1 MEKCFNST
9 SHGDGKQVR
18 ADKSARW
25 EGLLPPPVGTSDW
38 ARFSRTSYCVDKTLI
53 LKDLIDAESTVV
65 LFTRPRRFGK
75 TTMLKM
81 IRAFYEPETLVEGRG
96 MVKTGEFFT
105 DKKIWFADGGKYRAE
120 QGKRPVIFLSFK
132 DFKSTTWDSAKK
144 DLVNCLAYEFSR
156 FASAGDMLSG
166 MKAEQFTAVKDGKA
180 DLDTLKLSLGLL
192 AEAVHLNSKALPVIL
207 IDEYDQPITSAST
220 NGYYDEMCN
229 FMRVF
234 LSGALKDN
242 EHCHIGIMTGV
253 LRVAKE
259 GILSGLNNPEVWTV
273 FEQKYSQYFGFTE
286 DEVAEMARY
295 YGAED
300 KLPEIKAWYD
310 GYYFGGTEIYNPWSV
325 LRYFQCNCKPDAY
338 WLDTSSNDL
347 ITEIVQELP
356 FKMERRLHALL
367 KGETITV
374 PMTKELGPYKLIREN
389 ENTLYALL
397 VSAGY
402 LKAVGPID
410 ESGDCPVTI
419 PNKELSQVFYREIVQ
434 KVRSFDKNGGI
445 SAVEDA
451 FRERDPFLFGKYLAA
466 YLKESVSF
474 FDTAAEGFYHGLVL
488 GFIACFRNRFVVKS
502 NRESGEGRYD
512 ISMRPLVD
520 AMPGVVIEL
529 KAAEDETEDLDAL
542 AREARR
548 QIDARE
554 YTTEML
560 ADFAAHGEKRDILKF
575 GMAFYKKNLV
585 VCKDLPK

>member
-1 MEKCFNST
+1 MKNAIAKN
-9 SHGDGKQVR
+9 GRKQVC
-18 ADKSARW
+18 AGKTART

-38 ARFSRTSYCVDKTLI
+38 VRFSRDSYCVDKTLI
-53 LKDLIDAESTVV
+53 LKDLIDSKSRVV

-75 TTMLKM
+75 TTMLEM
-81 IRAFYEPETLVEGRG
+81 IRAFYEDEESLFHD
-96 MVKTGEFFT
+96 KNIWSAGE
-105 DKKIWFADGGKYRAE
+105 KYRKE
-120 QGKRPVIFLSFK
+120 QGKHPVIFLSFK
-132 DFKSTTWDSAKK
+132 DVKWNTFGESIKFLNALIAPCVGEFAKAVEALELEAERDRLLRVMREQGDET
-144 DLVNCLAYEFSR
+144 DLS
-156 FASAGDMLSG
+156 
-166 MKAEQFTAVKDGKA
+166 
-180 DLDTLKLSLGLL
+180 LSLGLL
-192 AEAVHLNSKALPVIL
+192 SKAVHAFTKKLPVIL

-220 NGYYDEMCN
+220 HGYYDEMCN

-242 EHCHIGIMTGV
+242 KHCHIGIMTGV

-259 GILSGLNNPEVWTV
+259 GILSGLNNPKVWTV
-273 FEQKYSQYFGFTE
+273 FESEYSQYFGFTE
-286 DEVAEMARY
+286 EEVAEMARY

-300 KLPEIKAWYD
+300 KMPEIKSWYD
-310 GYYFGGTEIYNPWSV
+310 GYDFGGTEIYNPWSV
-325 LRYFQCNCKPDAY
+325 LRYFDCHCRPDAY

-356 FKMERRLHALL
+356 FNMERRLHALM

-374 PMTKELGPYKLIREN
+374 PMTKELGPYKQIRDN

-410 ESGDCPVTI
+410 ENGDCPVTI
-419 PNKELSQVFYREIVQ
+419 PNKELSQVFFREVVQ
-434 KVRSFDKNGGI
+434 KIRSFDKNGGI

-451 FRERDPFLFGKYLAA
+451 LRECDPFLFGKYLAA

-512 ISMRPLVD
+512 ISMRPLIEG
-520 AMPGVVIEL
+520 MPGVVIEL
-529 KAAEDETEDLDAL
+529 KAAEEETEDLDAL

-548 QIDARE
+548 QIDTRE

-585 VCKDLPK
+585 VCKNLPK

>member
-1 MEKCFNST
+1 MRAMEKCFNSAA
-9 SHGDGKQVR
+9 HGDGKQVR
-18 ADKSARW
+18 ADKSACW

-38 ARFSRTSYCVDKTLI
+38 ATFSRDSYCVDKTLI
-53 LKDLIDAESTVV
+53 LKDLIDSKSRVV

-81 IRAFYEPETLVEGRG
+81 IRAFYE
-96 MVKTGEFFT
+96 GEASLFH
-105 DKKIWFADGGKYRAE
+105 DKKIWAAGEKYQGE
-120 QGKRPVIFLSFK
+120 QGKHPVIFLSFK
-132 DFKSTTWDSAKK
+132 DIKQTTAEEAFTRLAAVIGDEVARFADCIENGWGNGAKK
-144 DLVNCLAYEFSR
+144 RSLRKVMNREGTKDE
-156 FASAGDMLSG
+156 LS
-166 MKAEQFTAVKDGKA
+166 E
-180 DLDTLKLSLGLL
+180 SLGLL
-192 AEAVHLNSKALPVIL
+192 SEVVNAFTKKLPVIL
-207 IDEYDQPITSAST
+207 IDEYDQPITSASM

-242 EHCHIGIMTGV
+242 EHCHVGIMTGV

-259 GILSGLNNPEVWTV
+259 GILSGLNNPAVWTV
-273 FEQKYSQYFGFTE
+273 FEPEYSQYFGFTE

-310 GYYFGGTEIYNPWSV
+310 GYDFGGTEIYNPWSV
-325 LRYFQCNCKPDAY
+325 LRYFDCHCRPDAY

-356 FKMERRLHALL
+356 FEMEVTLHKLMTGKSVL
-367 KGETITV
+367 V
-374 PMTKELGPYKLIREN
+374 PMAKELGPYKHIRDN
-389 ENTLYALL
+389 ENTLYTLL

-402 LKAVGPID
+402 LKPAGEVKDG
-410 ESGDCPVTI
+410 ECEVMI
-419 PNKELSQVFYREIVQ
+419 PNYELKQVFYSEIVQ
-434 KVRSFDKNGGI
+434 KVRSFDKSGGI
-445 SAVEDA
+445 VAVERA
-451 FRERDPFLFGKYLAA
+451 LRERDPFLFGKYLAA

-512 ISMRPLVD
+512 ISMRPLVEG
-520 AMPGVVIEL
+520 MPGVVIEL

-548 QIDARE
+548 QIDTRE

>member
-1 MEKCFNST
+1 MSEAEKKNSEQARAG
-9 SHGDGKQVR
+9 SPVR
-18 ADKSARW
+18 RD
-25 EGLLPPPVGTSDW
+25 GLLPPPVGTSDW

-53 LKDLIDAESTVV
+53 LKDLIDSESTVV

-75 TTMLKM
+75 TTTLKM
-81 IRAFYEPETLVEGRG
+81 IRAFYE
-96 MVKTGEFFT
+96 GEASLFH
-105 DKKIWFADGGKYRAE
+105 DKKIWDAGEKYRQE
-120 QGKRPVIFLSFK
+120 QGAHPVIFLTFK
-132 DFKSTTWDSAKK
+132 DAKWKTFGEAIRFLGTQLAPCVGKFAKSIEALEVGAERERLYRVMREKGDEL
-144 DLVNCLAYEFSR
+144 DLA
-156 FASAGDMLSG
+156 
-166 MKAEQFTAVKDGKA
+166 Q
-180 DLDTLKLSLGLL
+180 SLGLL
-192 AEAVHLNSKALPVIL
+192 CKAVHAGTKKLPVLL

-220 NGYYDEMCN
+220 HGYYDEMCG

-234 LSGALKDN
+234 LSSAMKDCD
-242 EHCHIGIMTGV
+242 HCHLGIMTGV

-259 GILSGLNNPEVWTV
+259 GILSGLNNPKVWTV
-273 FEQKYSQYFGFTE
+273 FEPEYSQYFGFTE

-310 GYYFGGTEIYNPWSV
+310 GYDFGGTEIYNPWSV
-325 LRYFQCNCKPDAY
+325 LRYFDCHCRPDAY

-356 FKMERRLHALL
+356 FHMERRLHALM

-389 ENTLYALL
+389 ENSLYALL

-419 PNKELSQVFYREIVQ
+419 PNRELSQVFYREIVQ

-445 SAVEDA
+445 SAVENA
-451 FRERDPFLFGKYLAA
+451 LRERDPFLFGKYLAA
-466 YLKESVSF
+466 YLNESVSF

-512 ISMRPLVD
+512 ISMRPLID
-520 AMPGVVIEL
+520 GMPGVVIEL
-529 KAAEDETEDLDAL
+529 KAADEETEDLDAL

-548 QIDARE
+548 QIDTRA

-585 VCKDLPK
+585 VCKDLSK

>member
-1 MEKCFNST
+1 MNRRFSM
-9 SHGDGKQVR
+9 
-18 ADKSARW
+18 

-53 LKDLIDAESTVV
+53 LKDLIDSESTVV

-75 TTMLKM
+75 TTVMEM

-96 MVKTGEFFT
+96 MVKTEEFFT

-120 QGKRPVIFLSFK
+120 QGKRPVIFLTFK

-166 MKAEQFTAVKDGKA
+166 IKAEQFTAVKDGNA
-180 DLDTLKLSLGLL
+180 DIDTLKLSLGLL

-220 NGYYDEMCN
+220 HGYYDEMCN

-242 EHCHIGIMTGV
+242 KHCHIGIMTGV

-286 DEVAEMARY
+286 EEVAEMARY

-310 GYYFGGTEIYNPWSV
+310 GYDFGGTEIYNPWSV

-356 FKMERRLHALL
+356 FNMERRLHALM

-410 ESGDCPVTI
+410 ENGDCPVTI

-434 KVRSFDKNGGI
+434 KVRSFDKKGGI

-451 FRERDPFLFGKYLAA
+451 LRERDPFLFGKYLAA

-474 FDTAAEGFYHGLVL
+474 FDTASEGFYHGLVL

-529 KAAEDETEDLDAL
+529 KAAEEETEDLDAL

-548 QIDARE
+548 QIDTRE

-560 ADFAAHGEKRDILKF
+560 ADFAAHGERRDILTF

-585 VCKDLPK
+585 VCRDL

>member
-1 MEKCFNST
+1 MSEAETKNSE
-9 SHGDGKQVR
+9 QVR
-18 ADKSARW
+18 AGSPARRD
-25 EGLLPPPVGTSDW
+25 ELLPPPVGTSDW

-53 LKDLIDAESTVV
+53 LKDLIDSESTVV

-75 TTMLKM
+75 TTMLEM
-81 IRAFYEPETLVEGRG
+81 IRAFYEGDASL
-96 MVKTGEFFT
+96 FH
-105 DKKIWFADGGKYRAE
+105 DKKIWAAGEKYQSE
-120 QGKRPVIFLSFK
+120 QGKHPVIFLSFK
-132 DFKSTTWDSAKK
+132 DIKQTTAEEAFTRLAAVIGGEVGKFADCVKNGWGDEAKK
-144 DLVNCLAYEFSR
+144 RSLRKVMNREGTKDE
-156 FASAGDMLSG
+156 LS
-166 MKAEQFTAVKDGKA
+166 E
-180 DLDTLKLSLGLL
+180 SLGLL
-192 AEAVHLNSKALPVIL
+192 SEAVHASTKKLPVIL
-207 IDEYDQPITSAST
+207 IDEYDQPITTAST

-229 FMRVF
+229 FMRIF

-242 EHCHIGIMTGV
+242 KHCHIGIMTGV

-259 GILSGLNNPEVWTV
+259 GILSGLNNPAVWTV
-273 FEQKYSQYFGFTE
+273 FEPEYSQYFGFTE

-300 KLPEIKAWYD
+300 KMPEIKAWYD
-310 GYYFGGTEIYNPWSV
+310 GYDFGGTEIYNPWSV
-325 LRYFQCNCKPDAY
+325 LRYFDCHCRPDAY

-356 FKMERRLHALL
+356 FDMEVTLHKLMEG
-367 KGETITV
+367 KPVTV
-374 PMTKELGPYKLIREN
+374 PMTKELGPYKQIRDN

-402 LKAVGPID
+402 LKAVGEVKD
-410 ESGDCPVTI
+410 GECDVMI
-419 PNKELSQVFYREIVQ
+419 PNHELKQVFYSEIVQ
-434 KVRSFDKNGGI
+434 KVRSFDKSGGI
-445 SAVEDA
+445 VAVERA
-451 FRERDPFLFGKYLAA
+451 LRERDPFLFGKYLAA

-512 ISMRPLVD
+512 ISMRPLID
-520 AMPGVVIEL
+520 GMPGVVIEL
-529 KAAEDETEDLDAL
+529 KAAEEETEDLDAL

-548 QIDARE
+548 QIDTRE

-560 ADFAAHGEKRDILKF
+560 ADFAAHGEQRDILKF

>member
-1 MEKCFNST
+1 M
-9 SHGDGKQVR
+9 
-18 ADKSARW
+18 DKRFDFS
-25 EGLLPPPVGTSDW
+25 GLLPPPVGTSDW
-38 ARFSRTSYCVDKTLI
+38 VRFSRDSYCVDKTLI
-53 LKDLIDAESTVV
+53 LKDLIDAKSSVV

-81 IRAFYEPETLVEGRG
+81 IRAFYEGDASLFE
-96 MVKTGEFFT
+96 
-105 DKKIWFADGGKYRAE
+105 DKKIWAAGEEYRRE
-120 QGKRPVIFLSFK
+120 QGAHPVVFLSFK
-132 DFKSTTWDSAKK
+132 DFKSTTWESAKN

-156 FASAGDMLSG
+156 FASAGDALSG
-166 MKAEQFTAVKDGKA
+166 IKAEQFAAVRDGKA
-180 DLDTLKLSLGLL
+180 DLDTMKLSLGLL
-192 AEAVHLNSKALPVIL
+192 AEAVHASTKKLPVIL

-220 NGYYDEMCN
+220 HGYYDEMCN

-234 LSGALKDN
+234 LSGAMKDCD
-242 EHCHIGIMTGV
+242 HCHLGIMTGV

-259 GILSGLNNPEVWTV
+259 GILSGLNNPRVWTV
-273 FEQKYSQYFGFTE
+273 FEPEYSQYFGFTE
-286 DEVAEMARY
+286 EEVAEMARY
-295 YGAED
+295 YGVED
-300 KLPEIKAWYD
+300 KMPEIKAWYD
-310 GYYFGGTEIYNPWSV
+310 GYNFGGTEIYNPWSV
-325 LRYFQCNCKPDAY
+325 LRYFDCHCRPDAY

-356 FKMERRLHALL
+356 FNMERRLHALM
-367 KGETITV
+367 KGETIAV
-374 PMTKELGPYKLIREN
+374 PMTKELGPYKQIRDN

-410 ESGDCPVTI
+410 ENGDCPVTI
-419 PNKELSQVFYREIVQ
+419 PNKELSQVFFREVVQ

-451 FRERDPFLFGKYLAA
+451 LRERDPFLFGKYLAA
-466 YLKESVSF
+466 YLKESASF
-474 FDTAAEGFYHGLVL
+474 FDTASESFYHGLVL

-529 KAAEDETEDLDAL
+529 KAAEDETEDLAAL
-542 AREARR
+542 AEAARR
-548 QIDARE
+548 QIDTRE

-560 ADFAAHGEKRDILKF
+560 ADFAALGEKRDILKF
-575 GMAFYKKNLV
+575 GMAFFGKNLV
-585 VCKDLPK
+585 VCKDLPISRV

>member
-1 MEKCFNST
+1 MAKEAEKGRN
-9 SHGDGKQVR
+9 QVR
-18 ADKSARW
+18 AAETARRD
-25 EGLLPPPVGTSDW
+25 GLLPPPVGTSDW
-38 ARFSRTSYCVDKTLI
+38 VRFSRTSYCVDKTLI
-53 LKDLIDAESTVV
+53 LKDLIDSESTVA

-81 IRAFYEPETLVEGRG
+81 IRAFYEPETLVDGRG
-96 MVKTGEFFT
+96 MVKTEEFFT
-105 DKKIWFADGGKYRAE
+105 DKKIWAADGGKYRAE

-132 DFKSTTWDSAKK
+132 DFKSTTWKSARN
-144 DLVNCLAYEFSR
+144 DLINCLAYAFCD
-156 FASAGDMLSG
+156 FASAGDALSG
-166 MKAEQFTAVKDGKA
+166 VKAAQFAAVMDGKA

-192 AEAVHLNSKALPVIL
+192 AEAVHLHSKTLPVIL
-207 IDEYDQPITSAST
+207 IDEYDQPITSASSH
-220 NGYYDEMCN
+220 GYYDEMCG

-234 LSGALKDN
+234 LSGAMKDC
-242 EHCHIGIMTGV
+242 EHCHLGIMTGV

-259 GILSGLNNPEVWTV
+259 GILSGLNNLKVWTV
-273 FEQKYSQYFGFTE
+273 FDREYSQYFGFTE

-310 GYYFGGTEIYNPWSV
+310 GYDFGGTEIYNPWSV
-325 LRYFQCNCKPDAY
+325 LGYFDHSCRPDAY

-356 FKMERRLHALL
+356 FHMEVTLHKLMEG
-367 KGETITV
+367 KPVVV
-374 PMTKELGPYKLIREN
+374 PMTKELGPYKQIRDN

-402 LKAVGPID
+402 LKAVGEVKD
-410 ESGDCPVTI
+410 GECDVMI
-419 PNKELSQVFYREIVQ
+419 PNHELKQVFYSEIVQ
-434 KVRSFDKNGGI
+434 KVRSFDKSGGI
-445 SAVEDA
+445 VAVERA
-451 FRERDPFLFGKYLAA
+451 LRERDPFLFGKYLAA

-520 AMPGVVIEL
+520 GMPGVVIEL
-529 KAAEDETEDLDAL
+529 KAAEEETEDLDAL

-548 QIDARE
+548 QIDTRE

-560 ADFAAHGEKRDILKF
+560 ADFASHGEQRDILKF

-585 VCKDLPK
+585 VCKDLSK

>member
-1 MEKCFNST
+1 MAKVANK
-9 SHGDGKQVR
+9 GRKQAR
-18 ADKSARW
+18 AVGTARRA
-25 EGLLPPPVGTSDW
+25 GLLPPPVGTSDW
-38 ARFSRTSYCVDKTLI
+38 ATFSRDSYCVDKTLI
-53 LKDLIDAESTVV
+53 LKDLIDSKSRVV

-75 TTMLKM
+75 TTTLEM
-81 IRAFYEPETLVEGRG
+81 IRAFYE
-96 MVKTGEFFT
+96 GEASLFR
-105 DKKIWFADGGKYRAE
+105 DKNIWAAGAKYRKE
-120 QGKRPVIFLSFK
+120 QGKHPVMFLSFK
-132 DFKSTTWDSAKK
+132 DIKQTTAEEAFTRLAAVIGGEVARFAECIENGWGDEAKK
-144 DLVNCLAYEFSR
+144 RSLRRVMNREGTKDE
-156 FASAGDMLSG
+156 LS
-166 MKAEQFTAVKDGKA
+166 E
-180 DLDTLKLSLGLL
+180 SLGLL
-192 AEAVHLNSKALPVIL
+192 SEAVHAFTKKPPVIL
-207 IDEYDQPITSAST
+207 IDEYDQPITTAST
-220 NGYYDEMCN
+220 NGFYDEMCT

-242 EHCHIGIMTGV
+242 KHCHVGIMTGV

-259 GILSGLNNPEVWTV
+259 GILSGLNNPAVWTV
-273 FEQKYSQYFGFTE
+273 FEPEYSQYFGFTE

-310 GYYFGGTEIYNPWSV
+310 GYDFGGTEIYNPWSV

-356 FKMERRLHALL
+356 FDMEATLHKLMTGKSVL
-367 KGETITV
+367 V
-374 PMTKELGPYKLIREN
+374 PMAKELGPYKQIRDN
-389 ENTLYALL
+389 ENTLYTLL

-402 LKAVGPID
+402 LKPAGEVKDG
-410 ESGDCPVTI
+410 ECEVMI
-419 PNKELSQVFYREIVQ
+419 PNYELKQVFYSEIVQ

-445 SAVEDA
+445 VAVERA
-451 FRERDPFLFGKYLAA
+451 LRERDPFLFGKYLAA
-466 YLKESVSF
+466 YLKEAVSF

-529 KAAEDETEDLDAL
+529 KAAEEETEDLDAL

-548 QIDARE
+548 QIDTRE

-585 VCKDLPK
+585 VCKDLRDAPSA

>member
-1 MEKCFNST
+1 MSEAQRKNSE
-9 SHGDGKQVR
+9 QVR
-18 ADKSARW
+18 AGSPARRD
-25 EGLLPPPVGTSDW
+25 ELLPPPVGTSDW

-53 LKDLIDAESTVV
+53 LKDLIDSESTVV

-75 TTMLKM
+75 TTMLEM
-81 IRAFYEPETLVEGRG
+81 IRAFYEGDASL
-96 MVKTGEFFT
+96 FH
-105 DKKIWFADGGKYRAE
+105 DKKIWAAGEKYQSE
-120 QGKRPVIFLSFK
+120 QGKHPVIFLSFK
-132 DFKSTTWDSAKK
+132 DIKQTTAEEAFTRLAAVIGGEVAKFADCVENGWGGEAKK
-144 DLVNCLAYEFSR
+144 RSLRKVMNREGTKDE
-156 FASAGDMLSG
+156 LS
-166 MKAEQFTAVKDGKA
+166 E
-180 DLDTLKLSLGLL
+180 SLGLL
-192 AEAVHLNSKALPVIL
+192 SEAVHSCTKKLPVIL
-207 IDEYDQPITSAST
+207 IDEYDQPITTAST

-229 FMRVF
+229 FMRIF

-242 EHCHIGIMTGV
+242 KHCHIGIMTGV

-259 GILSGLNNPEVWTV
+259 GILSGLNNPDVWTV
-273 FEQKYSQYFGFTE
+273 FDEQYSQYFGFTE

-310 GYYFGGTEIYNPWSV
+310 GYDFGGTEIYNPWSV
-325 LRYFQCNCKPDAY
+325 LKYFKCKCKPDAY

-356 FKMERRLHALL
+356 FDMEVTLHKLMEG
-367 KGETITV
+367 KPVTV
-374 PMTKELGPYKLIREN
+374 PMTKELGPYKQIRDN

-402 LKAVGPID
+402 LKAVGEVKD
-410 ESGDCPVTI
+410 GECDVMI
-419 PNKELSQVFYREIVQ
+419 PNHELKQVFYSEIVQ
-434 KVRSFDKNGGI
+434 KVRSFDKSGGI
-445 SAVEDA
+445 VAVERA
-451 FRERDPFLFGKYLAA
+451 LRERDPFLFGKCLAA

-474 FDTAAEGFYHGLVL
+474 FDTATEGFYHGLVL

-512 ISMRPLVD
+512 ISMRPLID
-520 AMPGVVIEL
+520 GMPGVVIEL
-529 KAAEDETEDLDAL
+529 KAAEEETDDLDAL

-548 QIDARE
+548 QIDTRE

-585 VCKDLPK
+585 VCKELPK

>member
-1 MEKCFNST
+1 M
-9 SHGDGKQVR
+9 
-18 ADKSARW
+18 

-53 LKDLIDAESTVV
+53 LKDLIDSESTVV

-75 TTMLKM
+75 TTVMEM
-81 IRAFYEPETLVEGRG
+81 IRAFYE
-96 MVKTGEFFT
+96 GEASLFQ
-105 DKKIWFADGGKYRAE
+105 DKKIWAAGAKYQRE
-120 QGKRPVIFLSFK
+120 QGAHPVIFLSFK
-132 DFKSTTWDSAKK
+132 DIKQTTAKEAFTR
-144 DLVNCLAYEFSR
+144 LAAVIGDEVSR
-156 FASAGDMLSG
+156 FADCIESEWGNGAKKRSLRKVMNRDGTKDELS
-166 MKAEQFTAVKDGKA
+166 E
-180 DLDTLKLSLGLL
+180 SLGLL
-192 AEAVHLNSKALPVIL
+192 SEAIHAFTGKLPVIL
-207 IDEYDQPITSAST
+207 IDEYDQPITTAST
-220 NGYYDEMCN
+220 NGFYDEMCN

-242 EHCHIGIMTGV
+242 KHCHIGIMTGV

-286 DEVAEMARY
+286 EEVAEMARY

-310 GYYFGGTEIYNPWSV
+310 GYDFGGTEIYNPWSV

-338 WLDTSSNDL
+338 WLDTSSND
-347 ITEIVQELP
+347 IIAEIVQELP
-356 FKMERRLHALL
+356 FDMEVTLHKLMTG
-367 KGETITV
+367 KPVVV
-374 PMTKELGPYKLIREN
+374 PMTKELGPYTQIREN

-402 LKAVGPID
+402 LKAVGELRD
-410 ESGDCPVTI
+410 GECEVMI
-419 PNKELSQVFYREIVQ
+419 PNHELKQVFYSEIVQ
-434 KVRSFDKNGGI
+434 KVRSFDKSGGI
-445 SAVEDA
+445 VAVERA
-451 FRERDPFLFGKYLAA
+451 LRERDPFLFGKYLAA

-474 FDTAAEGFYHGLVL
+474 FDTASEGFYHGLVL

-529 KAAEDETEDLDAL
+529 KAAEEETEDLDAL

-548 QIDARE
+548 QIDTRE

-560 ADFAAHGEKRDILKF
+560 ADFAAHGERRDILKF

-585 VCKDLPK
+585 VCRDLP

>member
-1 MEKCFNST
+1 MAEVAKKGS
-9 SHGDGKQVR
+9 GQVR
-18 ADKSARW
+18 GGSPARRD
-25 EGLLPPPVGTSDW
+25 GLLPPPVGTSDW

-75 TTMLKM
+75 TTTLKM
-81 IRAFYEPETLVEGRG
+81 IRAFYE
-96 MVKTGEFFT
+96 GEASLFH
-105 DKKIWFADGGKYRAE
+105 DKKIWAAGEKYQRE
-120 QGKRPVIFLSFK
+120 QGKHPVIFLSFK
-132 DFKSTTWDSAKK
+132 DIKQTTVEEAFTRLAAVIGGEVAKFVDCIENGWGDEAKK
-144 DLVNCLAYEFSR
+144 RSLRKVMNRDGTKDE
-156 FASAGDMLSG
+156 LS
-166 MKAEQFTAVKDGKA
+166 E
-180 DLDTLKLSLGLL
+180 SLGLL
-192 AEAVHLNSKALPVIL
+192 AEAVHISTKKLPVIL

-220 NGYYDEMCN
+220 NDYYDEMCN

-234 LSGALKDN
+234 LSGALKDCD
-242 EHCHIGIMTGV
+242 HCHLGIMTGV

-273 FEQKYSQYFGFTE
+273 FESEYSQYFGFTE

-295 YGAED
+295 YGEED
-300 KLPEIKAWYD
+300 KLPEIKSWYD
-310 GYYFGGTEIYNPWSV
+310 GYDFGGTEIYNPWSV

-356 FKMERRLHALL
+356 FNMERRLHALM

-389 ENTLYALL
+389 ENSLYALL

-419 PNKELSQVFYREIVQ
+419 PNKELSQVFFREVVQ
-434 KVRSFDKNGGI
+434 KVRSFDKKGGI
-445 SAVEDA
+445 SAVENA
-451 FRERDPFLFGKYLAA
+451 LRERDPFLFGKYLAA

-512 ISMRPLVD
+512 ISMRPLID
-520 AMPGVVIEL
+520 GMPGVVIEL
-529 KAAEDETEDLDAL
+529 KAAEEETEDLDAL

-548 QIDARE
+548 QIDMRE

-560 ADFAAHGEKRDILKF
+560 ADFAAHGEQRDILKF

-585 VCKDLPK
+585 VCKELPK

>member
-1 MEKCFNST
+1 MPPNSAVSSKPPCHV
-9 SHGDGKQVR
+9 SHGR
-18 ADKSARW
+18 AKRK

-53 LKDLIDAESTVV
+53 LKDLIDAESSVV

-75 TTMLKM
+75 TTTLKM
-81 IRAFYEPETLVEGRG
+81 IRAFYE
-96 MVKTGEFFT
+96 GEVSLFR
-105 DKKIWFADGGKYRAE
+105 DKKIWAAGVKYRKE
-120 QGKRPVIFLSFK
+120 QGRHPVIFLSFK
-132 DFKSTTWDSAKK
+132 DIKQTTVEEAFARLAAVIGDEVARFADCIENGWGNGAKK
-144 DLVNCLAYEFSR
+144 RSLHKVINREGTKDE
-156 FASAGDMLSG
+156 LS
-166 MKAEQFTAVKDGKA
+166 E
-180 DLDTLKLSLGLL
+180 SLGLL
-192 AEAVHLNSKALPVIL
+192 SEAVHAFTKKLPVIL
-207 IDEYDQPITSAST
+207 IDEYDQPITTAST
-220 NGYYDEMCN
+220 NGFYDEMCN

-300 KLPEIKAWYD
+300 KMPEIKSWYD
-310 GYYFGGTEIYNPWSV
+310 GYDFGGTEIYNPWSV

-356 FKMERRLHALL
+356 FNMERRLHALM
-367 KGETITV
+367 KGDAIKV

-410 ESGDCPVTI
+410 ENGDCPVTI
-419 PNKELSQVFYREIVQ
+419 PNKELSQVFYREVVQ
-434 KVRSFDKNGGI
+434 KVRSFDKKGGI

-451 FRERDPFLFGKYLAA
+451 LRERDPFLFGKYLAA

-529 KAAEDETEDLDAL
+529 KAAEEETEDLDAL

-548 QIDARE
+548 QIDTRE

-585 VCKDLPK
+585 VCRDLPK

>member
-1 MEKCFNST
+1 MAEAEKKNSEQARAG
-9 SHGDGKQVR
+9 SPVR
-18 ADKSARW
+18 RD
-25 EGLLPPPVGTSDW
+25 GLLPPPVGTSDW

-53 LKDLIDAESTVV
+53 LKDLIDSESTVV

-81 IRAFYEPETLVEGRG
+81 IRAFYE
-96 MVKTGEFFT
+96 GEASLFH
-105 DKKIWFADGGKYRAE
+105 DKKIWAAGEKYRQE
-120 QGKRPVIFLSFK
+120 QGAHPVIFLTFK
-132 DFKSTTWDSAKK
+132 DAKWKTFGEAIRFLGTQLAPCVGKFAKSIEALEVGAERERLYRVMREKGDEL
-144 DLVNCLAYEFSR
+144 DLA
-156 FASAGDMLSG
+156 
-166 MKAEQFTAVKDGKA
+166 Q
-180 DLDTLKLSLGLL
+180 SLGLL
-192 AEAVHLNSKALPVIL
+192 CKAVHAGTKKLPVLL

-220 NGYYDEMCN
+220 HGYYDEMCG

-234 LSGALKDN
+234 LSSAMKDCD
-242 EHCHIGIMTGV
+242 HCHLGIMTGV

-259 GILSGLNNPEVWTV
+259 GILSGLNNPKVWTV
-273 FEQKYSQYFGFTE
+273 FEPEYSQYFGFTE

-310 GYYFGGTEIYNPWSV
+310 GYDFGGTEIYNPWSV
-325 LRYFQCNCKPDAY
+325 LRYFDCHCRPDAY

-356 FKMERRLHALL
+356 FHMERRLHALM

-389 ENTLYALL
+389 ENSLYALL

-419 PNKELSQVFYREIVQ
+419 PNRELSQVFYREIVQ

-445 SAVEDA
+445 SAVENA
-451 FRERDPFLFGKYLAA
+451 LRERDPFLFGKYLAA
-466 YLKESVSF
+466 YLNESVSF

-512 ISMRPLVD
+512 ISMRPLID
-520 AMPGVVIEL
+520 GMPGVVIEL
-529 KAAEDETEDLDAL
+529 KAADEETEDLDAL

-548 QIDARE
+548 QIDTRE

-560 ADFAAHGEKRDILKF
+560 TDFAAHGEQRDILKF

-585 VCKDLPK
+585 VCKD

>member
-1 MEKCFNST
+1 MSPNSAVSSKPPHYV
-9 SHGDGKQVR
+9 SHGR
-18 ADKSARW
+18 AKRK

-38 ARFSRTSYCVDKTLI
+38 VTFSRDSYCVDKTLI
-53 LKDLIDAESTVV
+53 LKDLIDSKSRVV

-75 TTMLKM
+75 TTMLEM
-81 IRAFYEPETLVEGRG
+81 IRAFYE
-96 MVKTGEFFT
+96 GEASLFH
-105 DKKIWFADGGKYRAE
+105 DKNIWAAGAKYRKE
-120 QGKRPVIFLSFK
+120 QGKHPVIFLSFK
-132 DFKSTTWDSAKK
+132 DVKWNTFGESIKFLNALLAPCVGKFAKAVEAL
-144 DLVNCLAYEFSR
+144 DLEAERDRLLRVMREQ
-156 FASAGDMLSG
+156 GDETDLS
-166 MKAEQFTAVKDGKA
+166 
-180 DLDTLKLSLGLL
+180 LSLGLL
-192 AEAVHLNSKALPVIL
+192 SKAVHAFTKELPVIL

-220 NGYYDEMCN
+220 YGYYDEMCN

-242 EHCHIGIMTGV
+242 KHCHIGIMTGV

-259 GILSGLNNPEVWTV
+259 GILSGLNNPKVWTV
-273 FEQKYSQYFGFTE
+273 FESEYSQYFGFTE
-286 DEVAEMARY
+286 EEVAEMARY

-300 KLPEIKAWYD
+300 KMPEIKSWYD
-310 GYYFGGTEIYNPWSV
+310 GYDFGGTEIYNPWSV
-325 LRYFQCNCKPDAY
+325 LRYFDCHCRPDAY

-356 FKMERRLHALL
+356 FDMEAMLHKLMT
-367 KGETITV
+367 GNPVVV
-374 PMTKELGPYKLIREN
+374 PMAKELGPYKQIRDN

-402 LKAVGPID
+402 LKPVGEVKD
-410 ESGDCPVTI
+410 GECEVMI
-419 PNKELSQVFYREIVQ
+419 PNHELKQVFYSEIVQ

-445 SAVEDA
+445 VAVERA
-451 FRERDPFLFGKYLAA
+451 LRERDPFLFGKYLAA

-512 ISMRPLVD
+512 ISMRPLIEG
-520 AMPGVVIEL
+520 MPGVVIEL
-529 KAAEDETEDLDAL
+529 KAADEETEDLDAL

-548 QIDARE
+548 QIDTRA

-585 VCKDLPK
+585 VCKNLPK

>member
-1 MEKCFNST
+1 MKKVIAKNSR
-9 SHGDGKQVR
+9 KQVC
-18 ADKSARW
+18 AGKTTHT

>member
-1 MEKCFNST
+1 MGIVIEKCSE
-9 SHGDGKQVR
+9 QVCGGGP
-18 ADKSARW
+18 ARRD
-25 EGLLPPPVGTSDW
+25 GLLPPPVGTSDW

-53 LKDLIDAESTVV
+53 LKDLIDSESTVV

-75 TTMLKM
+75 TTMLEM
-81 IRAFYEPETLVEGRG
+81 IRAFYE
-96 MVKTGEFFT
+96 GEESLFH
-105 DKKIWFADGGKYRAE
+105 DKKIWTAGEKYQSE
-120 QGKRPVIFLSFK
+120 QGKHPVIFLSFK
-132 DFKSTTWDSAKK
+132 DVKWKTFGESIKFLNA
-144 DLVNCLAYEFSR
+144 LLAPCVGK
-156 FASAGDMLSG
+156 FARAVEALEL
-166 MKAEQFTAVKDGKA
+166 KAEQDRLLRVMREQGDET
-180 DLDTLKLSLGLL
+180 DLSLSLGLL
-192 AEAVHLNSKALPVIL
+192 SKAIHASTKKLPVIL
-207 IDEYDQPITSAST
+207 IDEYDQPITTAST

-229 FMRVF
+229 FMRIF

-242 EHCHIGIMTGV
+242 KHCHIGIMTGV

-259 GILSGLNNPEVWTV
+259 GILSGLNNPDVWTV
-273 FEQKYSQYFGFTE
+273 FDEPYSQYFGFTE
-286 DEVAEMARY
+286 EEVVEMARY

-310 GYYFGGTEIYNPWSV
+310 GYDFGGTEIYNPWSV
-325 LRYFQCNCKPDAY
+325 LKYFQCKCKPDAY

-356 FKMERRLHALL
+356 FNMECRLHALM

-374 PMTKELGPYKLIREN
+374 PMTKELGPYKFIREN
-389 ENTLYALL
+389 ESTLYALL

-419 PNKELSQVFYREIVQ
+419 PNRELSQVFYREIVQ
-434 KVRSFDKNGGI
+434 KVRSFDKKGGI
-445 SAVEDA
+445 SAVENA
-451 FRERDPFLFGKYLAA
+451 LRERDPFLFGKYLAA

-512 ISMRPLVD
+512 ISMRPLID
-520 AMPGVVIEL
+520 GMPGVVIEL
-529 KAAEDETEDLDAL
+529 KAAEEETEDLDAL

-548 QIDARE
+548 QIDTRE

-560 ADFAAHGEKRDILKF
+560 ADFAAHGEQRDILKF
-575 GMAFYKKNLV
+575 GMAFHKKNLV
-585 VCKDLPK
+585 VCKDLLPA

>member
-1 MEKCFNST
+1 MTEAEKKN
-9 SHGDGKQVR
+9 GEQVR
-18 ADKSARW
+18 AGMTARTD
-25 EGLLPPPVGTSDW
+25 ELLPPPVGTSDW
-38 ARFSRTSYCVDKTLI
+38 ATFSRDSYCVDKTLI
-53 LKDLIDAESTVV
+53 LKDLIDSKSRVV

-75 TTMLKM
+75 TTMLEM
-81 IRAFYEPETLVEGRG
+81 IRAFYE
-96 MVKTGEFFT
+96 GEASLFHN
-105 DKKIWFADGGKYRAE
+105 KKIWAAGEVYRKE
-120 QGKRPVIFLSFK
+120 QGTHPVIFLSFK
-132 DFKSTTWDSAKK
+132 DIKQTTAEEAFTRLAAVIGGEVGKFADCVVNGWGDEAKK
-144 DLVNCLAYEFSR
+144 RSLCKVMNREGTKDE
-156 FASAGDMLSG
+156 LS
-166 MKAEQFTAVKDGKA
+166 E
-180 DLDTLKLSLGLL
+180 SLGLL
-192 AEAVHLNSKALPVIL
+192 SEAVHACTKKLPVIL
-207 IDEYDQPITSAST
+207 IDEYDQPITTAST

-229 FMRVF
+229 FMRIF

-242 EHCHIGIMTGV
+242 KHCHIGIMTGV

-259 GILSGLNNPEVWTV
+259 GILSGLNNPAVWTV
-273 FEQKYSQYFGFTE
+273 FEPEYSQYFGFTE

-300 KLPEIKAWYD
+300 KMPEIKAWYD
-310 GYYFGGTEIYNPWSV
+310 GYDFGGTEIYNPWSV
-325 LRYFQCNCKPDAY
+325 LRYFDCHCRPDAY

-356 FKMERRLHALL
+356 FDMEATLHKLMTGKPVA
-367 KGETITV
+367 V
-374 PMTKELGPYKLIREN
+374 PMTKELGPYKQIRDN

-402 LKAVGPID
+402 LKAVGEVKD
-410 ESGDCPVTI
+410 GECDVMI
-419 PNKELSQVFYREIVQ
+419 PNHELKQVFYSEIVQ

-445 SAVEDA
+445 VAVERA
-451 FRERDPFLFGKYLAA
+451 LRERDPFLFGKYLAA

-512 ISMRPLVD
+512 ISMRPLID
-520 AMPGVVIEL
+520 GMPGVVIEL
-529 KAAEDETEDLDAL
+529 KAAEEETEDLDAL

-548 QIDARE
+548 QIDTRE

-560 ADFAAHGEKRDILKF
+560 ADFAAHGEQRDILKF

-585 VCKDLPK
+585 VCKELPK

>member
-1 MEKCFNST
+1 MAEMADKV
-9 SHGDGKQVR
+9 GDQACV
-18 ADKSARW
+18 AKSARRD
-25 EGLLPPPVGTSDW
+25 ELLPPPVGTSDW

-53 LKDLIDAESTVV
+53 LKDLIDSESTVV

-81 IRAFYEPETLVEGRG
+81 IRAFYE
-96 MVKTGEFFT
+96 GEASLFH
-105 DKKIWFADGGKYRAE
+105 DKKIWAAGEKYRQE
-120 QGKRPVIFLSFK
+120 QGAHPVIFLTFK
-132 DFKSTTWDSAKK
+132 DAKWKTFGEAIRFIGTQLAPCVGKFAKSIESLEVESERERLCRVMREKGDEL
-144 DLVNCLAYEFSR
+144 DLA
-156 FASAGDMLSG
+156 
-166 MKAEQFTAVKDGKA
+166 Q
-180 DLDTLKLSLGLL
+180 SLGLL
-192 AEAVHLNSKALPVIL
+192 CKAVHAGTKKLPVLL

-220 NGYYDEMCN
+220 HGYYDEMCG

-234 LSGALKDN
+234 LSSAMKDCD
-242 EHCHIGIMTGV
+242 HCHLGIMTGV

-259 GILSGLNNPEVWTV
+259 GILSGLNNPKVWTV
-273 FEQKYSQYFGFTE
+273 FEPEYSQYFGFTE
-286 DEVAEMARY
+286 EEVAEMARY

-310 GYYFGGTEIYNPWSV
+310 GYDFGGTEIYNPWSV
-325 LRYFQCNCKPDAY
+325 LRYFDCHCRPDAY

-356 FKMERRLHALL
+356 FDMEATLHKLMTG
-367 KGETITV
+367 KPVVV
-374 PMTKELGPYKLIREN
+374 PMAKELGPYKQIRDN

-402 LKAVGPID
+402 LKPVGAVKDG
-410 ESGDCPVTI
+410 ECEVMI
-419 PNKELSQVFYREIVQ
+419 PNHELKQVFYSEIVQ
-434 KVRSFDKNGGI
+434 KVRSFDKSGGI
-445 SAVEDA
+445 VAVERA
-451 FRERDPFLFGKYLAA
+451 LRERDPFLFGKHLAA
-466 YLKESVSF
+466 YLKESASF
-474 FDTAAEGFYHGLVL
+474 FDTASESFYHGLVL

-529 KAAEDETEDLDAL
+529 KAAEDEAEDLAAL
-542 AREARR
+542 AEAARR
-548 QIDARE
+548 QIDTRE

-575 GMAFYKKNLV
+575 GMAFFGKNLV